1 MILLTPNSNH
11 IIPHQ
16 ILITSLIFPKIKAN
30 CLPWLTRLY
39 MINLYPCSPYLSD
52 FYYFPAYSI
61 LSHTGLLAVCQL
73 TKHASGLCPSESLNL
88 ECSLVADSLISLESF
103 LGCQFLN
110 GAYLDNSILN
120 GNELIPSTSDFL
132 HLPRSIFFHIT
143 SSLLTCCMFY

>member
-1 MILLTPNSNH
+1 MILLTPNSNR

-73 TKHASGLCPSESLNL
+73 TKRASGLCPSESLNL

-110 GAYLDNSILN
+110 GAYLK
-120 GNELIPSTSDFL
+120 
-132 HLPRSIFFHIT
+132 
-143 SSLLTCCMFY
+143 FYFKWQ